1 MTRPY
6 SMDLRERAIARVVAG
21 ESVRTVAAALSISAA
36 TVVRWSQRYRAS
48 GSPAPGKVGG
58 HKPRLL
64 TGELR
69 DWLLD
74 RTKTDFT
81 LRGLVAELA
90 ERGVKVDYVQVWRF
104 AHAEGLS
111 FKKKSVLPAEQLR
124 PKIARRR
131 EQWKKFQGRPDPRR
145 LVFVDETW
153 AKTNM
158 APLRGWAPVG
168 QRLHAKVP
176 YGHWKTMTFI
186 AALRCDRI
194 DAPFV
199 FDQPINAASFTAWVE
214 EHLCPTLIPGDIV
227 VMDNLSSHKKPAVR
241 AAIRARGARLLF
253 LPPYSPDL
261 NPIEQVFAKLK
272 HLLRKAAERSV
283 ETTWRRIG
291 ALLNAFPPH
300 ECANYLRN
308 SGYGAA

>member
-6 SMDLRERAIARVVAG
+6 SMDLRDRAISRILAG
-21 ESVRTVAAALSISAA
+21 ESVRSVASALSISAA

-48 GSPAPGKVGG
+48 GSAAPGKVGG

-64 TGELR
+64 VGELR

-74 RTKTDFT
+74 RTESDFT

-111 FKKKSVLPAEQLR
+111 FKKSVLPAEQLR
-124 PKIARRR
+124 PKVARRR
-131 EQWKKFQGRPDPRR
+131 EQWKKYQGRPDPTR

-158 APLRGWAPVG
+158 APLRGWAPKG

-186 AALRCDRI
+186 AALRSDRI

-199 FDQPINAASFTAWVE
+199 FDQPINGASFTQWIE
-214 EHLCPTLIPGDIV
+214 EQLCPTLSPGDIV
-227 VMDNLSSHKKPAVR
+227 ILDNLSSHKKPTVR
-241 AAIRARGARLLF
+241 NAIRARGARLLF

-283 ETTWRRIG
+283 EATWRRIG
-291 ALLNAFPPH
+291 SLLDAFPPH
-300 ECANYLRN
+300 ECANYLKN

>member
-1 MTRPY
+1 
-6 SMDLRERAIARVVAG
+6 V
-21 ESVRTVAAALSISAA
+21 
-36 TVVRWSQRYRAS
+36 
-48 GSPAPGKVGG
+48 
-58 HKPRLL
+58 
-64 TGELR
+64 
-69 DWLLD
+69 
-74 RTKTDFT
+74 
-81 LRGLVAELA
+81 
-90 ERGVKVDYVQVWRF
+90 
-104 AHAEGLS
+104 
-111 FKKKSVLPAEQLR
+111 
-124 PKIARRR
+124 ARRR
-131 EQWKKFQGRPDPRR
+131 EQWKKYQSRPDPRR

-199 FDQPINAASFTAWVE
+199 FDQPINGASFTAWVE
-214 EHLCPTLIPGDIV
+214 QQLCPTLGPGDIV

-272 HLLRKAAERSV
+272 HLLRKAAERTQ

-291 ALLNAFPPH
+291 SLLDNFPAA

-308 SGYGAA
+308 SGYASI

>member
-6 SMDLRERAIARVVAG
+6 SMDLRDRALARVLAG
-21 ESVRTVAAALSISAA
+21 ESVRSVATTLSISAA
-36 TVVRWSQRYRAS
+36 TVVRWSQRYRAL
-48 GSPAPGKVGG
+48 GSAAPGKIGG
-58 HKPRLL
+58 HKVGIL
-64 TGELR
+64 TDHR
-69 DWLLD
+69 DWLLE
-74 RTKTDFT
+74 RVKSDFT

-111 FKKKSVLPAEQLR
+111 FKKSVLPAEQLR
-124 PKIARRR
+124 PKVARRR
-131 EQWKKFQGRPDPRR
+131 AQWKRFQGRPDPAR

-199 FDQPINAASFTAWVE
+199 FDQPVNGVSFTAWVE
-214 EHLCPTLIPGDIV
+214 EQLAPTLGPGDIV
-227 VMDNLSSHKKPAVR
+227 IMDNLSSHKKPAVR
-241 AAIRARGARLLF
+241 TAIRARGARLLF

-272 HLLRKAAERSV
+272 HLLRKAAERTQ
-283 ETTWRRIG
+283 EATWRRIG
-291 ALLNAFPPH
+291 SLLDAFPPS